1 VALDPDVHR
10 AQIHLLEGFEMPTK
24 IIAVCNQKGGVG
36 KTTVV
41 TNLAEVLSMMMG
53 QRVLV
58 IDADPQRNTT
68 SALGIDEPEYS
79 LNDVLYGDPAN
90 KHKVE
95 AGVAADAVIMP
106 GAAWQPN
113 EAKSDVFPP
122 IHLIAS
128 ERLLASRERDTMIAS
143 ERRLKTALKGAI
155 DGYDVVLID
164 CPPSL
169 GLLTI
174 SALTAATHVLLVTEP
189 RVSSV
194 EGLTEIV
201 TTIGEV
207 QENLNDDLEV
217 IGVVVNKVRKNRADQ
232 EYWIERIRKD
242 YGDLVLAPFIPDREQ
257 YAKAQAEARP
267 LTSFGYAGRQTRL
280 DMIELAGNV
289 MKGAD
294 R

>member
-1 VALDPDVHR
+1 MSA
-10 AQIHLLEGFEMPTK
+10 K

-41 TNLAEVLSMMMG
+41 TNLAEVFAMMMG
-53 QRVLV
+53 RRVLV

-68 SALGIDEPEYS
+68 SAFGITEPEFT
-79 LNDVLYGDPAN
+79 LNDVLFGDPAN
-90 KHKVE
+90 NHKIE
-95 AGVAADAVIMP
+95 AGVAADAIMEP
-106 GAAWQPN
+106 GEAWRPN
-113 EAKSDVFPP
+113 EAKGDVFPP
-122 IHLIAS
+122 IHVIAS
-128 ERLLASRERDTMIAS
+128 ERLLASRERDSMIAS
-143 ERRLKTALKGAI
+143 ERRLKHALKGAV

-169 GLLTI
+169 GLLTVN
-174 SALTAATHVLLVTEP
+174 ALTAATHALLVTEP

-217 IGVVVNKVRKNRADQ
+217 IGVVINKVRKNRADQ
-232 EYWIERIRKD
+232 DNWISRVSND
-242 YGDLVLAPFIPDREQ
+242 YGDLVLSPQIPDKEQ
-257 YAKAQAEARP
+257 FAKAQAEARP
-267 LTSFGYAGRQTRL
+267 LASFGWAGRTVRT
-280 DMIELAGNV
+280 DIIELAGNV
-289 MKGAD
+289 LKGAD

>member
-1 VALDPDVHR
+1 
-10 AQIHLLEGFEMPTK
+10 MPTK

-41 TNLAEVLSMMMG
+41 TSLAEVLSMMMG

-58 IDADPQRNTT
+58 VDADPQRNTT
-68 SALGIDEPEYS
+68 SALGVLEPEFT
-79 LNDVLYGDPAN
+79 LNDVLFGDPAN
-90 KHKVE
+90 NNKIE
-95 AGVAADAVIMP
+95 AGVAADAIILP
-106 GAAWQPN
+106 GEAWLPR
-113 EAKSDVFPP
+113 EERGDVFPP

-143 ERRLKTALKGAI
+143 ERRLKQALKGAV
-155 DGYDVVLID
+155 DNYDVVLID

-169 GLLTI
+169 SLLTVN
-174 SALTAATHVLLVTEP
+174 ALTAATHVLLVTEP

-217 IGVVVNKVRKNRADQ
+217 IGVVINKVRKGRADQ
-232 EYWIERIRKD
+232 QKWIERVHRD
-242 YGDLVLAPFIPDREQ
+242 YQDMVLSPEIPDREQ

-267 LTSFGYAGRQTRL
+267 LASFGSVGRQIRL
-280 DMIELAGNV
+280 DMIQLAGNV

>member
-1 VALDPDVHR
+1 MSA
-10 AQIHLLEGFEMPTK
+10 K

-41 TNLAEVLSMMMG
+41 TNLAEVLAMMMG
-53 QRVLV
+53 RRVLV

-68 SALGIDEPEYS
+68 SAFGVTEPEFT
-79 LNDVLYGDPAN
+79 LNDVLFGDPTN
-90 KHKVE
+90 NHKIE
-95 AGVAADAVIMP
+95 PGVAADAIMLP
-106 GAAWQPN
+106 GEAWQPN
-113 EAKSDVFPP
+113 EARGDVFPP

-128 ERLLASRERDTMIAS
+128 ERMLASRERDSMIAS
-143 ERRLKTALKGAI
+143 ERRLKQALKGAL
-155 DGYDVVLID
+155 DSYDVVLID

-169 GLLTI
+169 GLLTVN
-174 SALTAATHVLLVTEP
+174 ALTAATHALLVTEP

-207 QENLNDDLEV
+207 QENLNDDLDV
-217 IGVVVNKVRKNRADQ
+217 IGVVINKVRKNRADQ
-232 EYWIERIRKD
+232 HHWIERVRND
-242 YGDLVLAPFIPDREQ
+242 YGDLVLSPEIPDREQ

-267 LTSFGYAGRQTRL
+267 LVSFGSAGRSIRV

-289 MKGAD
+289 MKAAD

>member
-1 VALDPDVHR
+1 
-10 AQIHLLEGFEMPTK
+10 MPTK

-36 KTTVV
+36 KTTMV
-41 TNLAEVLSMMMG
+41 TSLAEVLSMMMG
-53 QRVLV
+53 QRVLI

-68 SALGIDEPEYS
+68 SALGVEEPEFS
-79 LNDVLYGDPAN
+79 LNDVLYGDPNN

-95 AGVAADAVIMP
+95 AGVAADAIILP
-106 GAAWQPN
+106 GEPWRPN
-113 EAKSDVFPP
+113 ESKNDVFPP

-143 ERRLKTALKGAI
+143 ERRLKTALKGAT
-155 DGYDVVLID
+155 DAYDVVLID

-232 EYWIERIRKD
+232 EYWIQRIRKD
-242 YGDLVLAPFIPDREQ
+242 YGDLVLSPLIPDREQ

-267 LTSFGYAGRQTRL
+267 LASFGYAGRQTRL